1 MSSPITLSNKERW
14 SNFLFITP
22 YLLVFIFMIALP
34 LFWGIHLSFQK
45 VDLFGP
51 GKFIGW
57 NNYTRLFDNKIF
69 LQTVWNTCY
78 FVLLTVP
85 ALVVIGLGL
94 AMALNQQT
102 RTANILRGVFFAS
115 TILSVTVVTLIW
127 RIIFIPNDGFMA
139 MVFQWF
145 NLDPIPFL
153 SSPDWALKSI
163 AIATIWWCLGLPM
176 ILLTAALQQIPKD
189 LYEAAQLD
197 NASKWTTFRRITLPS
212 ITRTLILVTIIEIVM
227 QFQLFGQALLMTNGG
242 PNNTSRSIVMFIYD
256 AGFRRWDIG
265 MAAAASQILFL
276 IILVAAF
283 AQFMISRKKG

>member
-1 MSSPITLSNKERW
+1 MSLMSPATKNRW
-14 SNFLFITP
+14 GNFLFITP

-34 LFWGIHLSFQK
+34 LFWGIYLSFQK

-51 GKFIGW
+51 GKFVGW
-57 NNYTRLFDNKIF
+57 NNYIRLFDNKIF
-69 LQTVWNTCY
+69 IQTVWNTCY

-139 MVFQWF
+139 MVFKWF
-145 NLDPIPFL
+145 NLEAIPFL

-176 ILLTAALQQIPKD
+176 ILFTAALQQIPKD

-197 NASKWTTFRRITLPS
+197 NASKWTTFRKITLPS
-212 ITRTLILVTIIEIVM
+212 ITRTIILVTIIEIVM

-276 IILVAAF
+276 IILVAAV